1 VGGVIL
7 LQARGLLSGILCV
20 ASILAI
26 ECRAQQ
32 GGMGG
37 IASGSAAAPVYDAQ
51 KRPITAGGFV
61 DKGPVI
67 FEDVTKQAGLSG
79 WRHKMGVPEKNFIVE
94 TNGSGVCLLDYDND
108 GWLDIYLVNGST
120 FDALD
125 GKEEPPHAA
134 LFHNNH
140 DGTFTDVTEKA
151 GLTRTGWCYGVSVG
165 DYDNDGHDDLFLT
178 YYGKNVLYHNNGDG
192 TFTDVTEEAGLVES
206 GTRFGSGCTFVDYDR
221 DGFLDLFVSRYID
234 MDLAKTPVGGSSRY
248 CKYLDVP
255 VNCGPLGLQQETC
268 TLYHNGGNGTFTD
281 VSAKAGISNAGTR
294 YGLTAVAFDYNNDG
308 WPDLFVACDSTPNL
322 LYRNNH
328 DGTFTEVGME
338 AGCAVS
344 GDGQEEANMGVGVG
358 DYDGDGFLDLFL
370 PHFSSDT
377 PILYRNSKG
386 EFFDDVTSAAGL
398 AVNTKYVCWGV
409 DFADFDN
416 DGWLDIFHVTG
427 TVYPE
432 VEKVNPEYKFKTPRV
447 VYRNLGNGSFEEVS
461 DLSGAPVLEP
471 HSSRGCAFGD
481 FNNDGNIDVL
491 ILNMSEPP
499 SLLLN
504 QNHSDNHW
512 LTIKL
517 AGTRSNRS
525 AIGARVTVTAGERRQ
540 VREVLSA
547 SSYISQSDLR
557 QHFGLGQAKRADQIE
572 VRWPSGVVDRVK
584 GIDAD
589 QFIVIEE
596 ERGMRKLEGNH
607 T

>member
-1 VGGVIL
+1 MRLTRRVFLQSAGAAGLIASTAAHLRGQGMASRGVRP
-7 LQARGLLSGILCV
+7 APRPKFSGRPWPVTFADVAPRAGLTVPTVYGEEYVKRYIV
-20 ASILAI
+20 EAN
-26 ECRAQQ
+26 
-32 GGMGG
+32 GPG
-37 IASGSAAAPVYDAQ
+37 IAFY
-51 KRPITAGGFV
+51 
-61 DKGPVI
+61 
-67 FEDVTKQAGLSG
+67 
-79 WRHKMGVPEKNFIVE
+79 
-94 TNGSGVCLLDYDND
+94 DYDHD
-108 GWLDIYLVNGST
+108 GWLDIFVPSGTRLEG
-120 FDALD
+120 FPA
-125 GKEEPPHAA
+125 GHEPTNR
-134 LFHNNH
+134 LYHNNR
-140 DGTFTDVTEKA
+140 DGTFTDVTAKA

-192 TFTDVTEEAGLVES
+192 TFTDVTDKAGLVES

-268 TLYHNGGNGTFTD
+268 TLYHNNGNGTFTD
-281 VSAKAGISNAGTR
+281 VSAKAGILKAGTR

-504 QNHSDNHW
+504 QNHSNNHW

-525 AIGARVTVTAGERRQ
+525 AIGARVTVTTGERRQ

-572 VRWPSGVVDRVK
+572 VRWPSGLVDRVK

-596 ERGMRKLEGNH
+596 ERGMRKL
-607 T
+607 